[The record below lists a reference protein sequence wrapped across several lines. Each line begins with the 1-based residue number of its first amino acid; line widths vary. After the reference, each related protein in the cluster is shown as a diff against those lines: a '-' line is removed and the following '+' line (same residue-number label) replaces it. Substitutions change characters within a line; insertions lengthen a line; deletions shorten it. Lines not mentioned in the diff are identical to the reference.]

1 MAKQE
6 HTIANR
12 NNKRKGKKMDELLKR
27 IANAHTAL
35 QTLNIPATKVNLAVL
50 FETLGTLEECYAFVE
65 AQKAKEG
72 QQSA

>member
-1 MAKQE
+1 
-6 HTIANR
+6 
-12 NNKRKGKKMDELLKR
+12 MDELMKR
-27 IANAHTAL
+27 ISNAHTAL
-35 QTLNIPATKVNLAVL
+35 QTLNIPANKVNLAVL

>member
-1 MAKQE
+1 
-6 HTIANR
+6 
-12 NNKRKGKKMDELLKR
+12 MDELLKR

-50 FETLGTLEECYAFVE
+50 FEVISTLEECHAFV
-65 AQKAKEG
+65 ATQKAKEG